1 MTNRIAAAWTP
12 NTEKEI
18 DRMTTDPQTDPNAR
32 KRKRRGLFIPVSTG
46 AVVLLFLVAFGV
58 TIIDEGH
65 VGIVKRWGKAVAQL
79 DPGFHFIV
87 PVADSIEKI
96 EVRQRKNVEELRAAT
111 ENQLPI
117 TASVSINWT
126 VNRESAMDLFIA
138 YGGLDQFEARILDPK
153 LRSAAKA
160 ALSKFPADRLIRNR
174 QDAVAA
180 IMSNMTAELEIFPV
194 TINSPQIEN
203 IELPP
208 QYAEAVLEKE
218 RSRENAEREKH
229 ALERQRLIALQAVN
243 SAEAN
248 ARAKRIEAEAEA
260 FRVTTEAAAEAEAIR
275 LVTGQLA
282 RSPRYIELT
291 RAKRWNGVLPTTVL
305 DDGATPLLSLK

>member
-1 MTNRIAAAWTP
+1 MA
-12 NTEKEI
+12 
-18 DRMTTDPQTDPNAR
+18 TDPQTDPTTP
-32 KRKRRGLFIPVSTG
+32 KRKRRDLFVPLSLG
-46 AVVLLFLVAFGV
+46 AALLLILVGFGV

-87 PVADSIEKI
+87 PIADSIEKI

-126 VNRESAMDLFIA
+126 VNRESAMALFIA

-180 IMSNMTAELEIFPV
+180 IMSNMTAELESFPV

-260 FRVTTEAAAEAEAIR
+260 FRVATEAAAEAEAIR
-275 LVTGQLA
+275 LVNQQLA

>member
-1 MTNRIAAAWTP
+1 MA
-12 NTEKEI
+12 E
-18 DRMTTDPQTDPNAR
+18 DRKAR
-32 KRKRRGLFIPVSTG
+32 PGPFAHIGQLWVRCGVTWILAPVL
-46 AVVLLFLVAFGV
+46 VVLAGTGF
-58 TIIDEGH
+58 TILEEGH
-65 VGIVKRWGKAVAQL
+65 VGILKRWGKAVAQL

-87 PVADSIEKI
+87 PLADRIEKI
-96 EVRQRKNVEELRAAT
+96 EVRQRRNVEELRAAT

-138 YGGLDQFEARILDPK
+138 YGGLDQFETRILDPK

-160 ALSKFPADRLIRNR
+160 ALAKFPADRLIRNR

-180 IMSNMTAELEIFPV
+180 IMANMTAELESFPV
-194 TINSPQIEN
+194 TINSPQIET

-208 QYAEAVLEKE
+208 QYAEAVLEKG

-275 LVTGQLA
+275 LVNEELA
-282 RSPRYIELT
+282 RSPRYIDLA